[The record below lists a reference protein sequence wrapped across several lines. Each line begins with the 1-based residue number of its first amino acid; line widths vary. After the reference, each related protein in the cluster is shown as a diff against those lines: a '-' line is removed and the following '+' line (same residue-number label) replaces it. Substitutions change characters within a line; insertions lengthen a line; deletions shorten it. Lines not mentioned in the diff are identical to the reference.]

1 MKLSTVFECNVMQL
15 NKIANRSGNITVI
28 NNSKEI
34 PFDTKRIFYIYDI
47 PGGASRGAHSHRE
60 CHQFLVAAS
69 GSFEIQLDDG
79 TMKRKVRLNRPFL
92 GLHIPPLI
100 WSSEINFS
108 SGAVCLVLASMSYNA
123 DDYIRDYSKFLFLRN
138 KIILAKNIAT

>member
-1 MKLSTVFECNVMQL
+1 MKLSTVFDCNVMQL
-15 NKIANRSGNITVI
+15 NKIANRSGNITFI
-28 NNSKEI
+28 HNSKEI
-34 PFDTKRIFYIYDI
+34 PFAAKRIFYIYDI
-47 PGGASRGAHSHRE
+47 PGGASRGAHSHME

-100 WSSEINFS
+100 WASEMNFS
-108 SGAVCLVLASMSYNA
+108 SGSVCLVLASMPFSGE
-123 DDYIRDYSKFLFLRN
+123 DYIRDYTRFIALRN
-138 KIILAKNIAT
+138 IQ

>member
-1 MKLSTVFECNVMQL
+1 MKLSTVFDCNVMQL

-28 NNSKEI
+28 NNSKEL
-34 PFDTKRIFYIYDI
+34 PFDAKRIFYIYDI
-47 PGGASRGAHSHRE
+47 PGGASRGAHSHLQ

-79 TMKRKVRLNRPFL
+79 IMKRKVRLNRPFL

-100 WSSEINFS
+100 WASEMNFS
-108 SGAVCLVLASMSYNA
+108 SGSVCLVLASMVYNGE
-123 DDYIRDYSKFLFLRN
+123 DYIRDYSKFIELR
-138 KIILAKNIAT
+138 KLQ